1 MVCAVPLGV
10 LRELSG
16 KRNWKEFVLILEEAR
31 RVIRVE
37 AEALLNLE
45 ASIDQAFE
53 QAVQMI
59 LNTTGRVVVT
69 GMGKSGLIGQKIAST
84 MASTGTPAFFL
95 HPAEGIH
102 GDLGMIMKGDVVIAI
117 SNSGETD
124 EVVRILPIIKRLGA
138 SLIAM
143 AGNPASSLAKS
154 GDIFLD
160 ISVKEEACP
169 LGLAPT
175 ASTTV
180 TLAMG
185 DAIAVAL
192 LVSRG
197 FKAEDFAMFH
207 PGGALGR
214 RLLLR
219 VEDIMHAGNM
229 LPLVTSKTLMR
240 EALFTITSKGL
251 GITGVTSEDGALIGV
266 ITDGDLRR
274 ALGQGLD
281 IINLPASALM
291 KSGPKRIKRSEL
303 AARALQQMEQYSI
316 TSLFVFEDDTQPAP
330 VGIVH
335 LHDLLKA
342 GIA

>member
-1 MVCAVPLGV
+1 M
-10 LRELSG
+10 
-16 KRNWKEFVLILEEAR
+16 ILAEAR

-37 AEALLNLE
+37 AEALLALE
-45 ASIDQAFE
+45 ASINGAFE
-53 QAVQMI
+53 SAVRMI
-59 LNTTGRVVVT
+59 LDASGRVVVT

-102 GDLGMIMKGDVVIAI
+102 GDLGMIMRGDVVIAI

-124 EVVRILPIIKRLGA
+124 EVVRILPTIKRLGA

-143 AGNPASSLAKS
+143 AGNPSSTLAKS

-207 PGGALGR
+207 PGGTLGR
-214 RLLLR
+214 RLLLK
-219 VEDIMHAGNM
+219 VEDIMHSGDA
-229 LPLVTSKTLMR
+229 LPLVSSETLMR
-240 EALFTITSKGL
+240 EALFVITDKAL
-251 GITGVTSEDGALIGV
+251 GITGVTSPDGALIGV

-291 KSGPKRIKRSEL
+291 KSGAKRIRRDEL

-316 TSLFVFEDDTQPAP
+316 TSLFVFADDQAPAP

-342 GIA
+342 GLA

>member
-1 MVCAVPLGV
+1 M
-10 LRELSG
+10 
-16 KRNWKEFVLILEEAR
+16 ILAEAK
-31 RVIRVE
+31 RVIQVE
-37 AEALLNLE
+37 AEALLNL
-45 ASIDQAFE
+45 ASTIDSAFE
-53 QAVQMI
+53 RAVEMI
-59 LNTTGRVVVT
+59 LNASGRVVVT

-102 GDLGMIMKGDVVIAI
+102 GDLGMIMRGDVVIAI

-143 AGNPASSLAKS
+143 AGNPNSTLAKS

-197 FKAEDFAMFH
+197 FKAEDFALFH

-214 RLLLR
+214 RLLLK
-219 VEDIMHAGNM
+219 VEDIMHSGEA
-229 LPLVTSKTLMR
+229 LPLVSGSTLMR
-240 EALFTITSKGL
+240 EALFIITSKGL
-251 GITGVTSEDGALIGV
+251 GITGVTGEDGSLFGV

-274 ALGQGLD
+274 ALGKGLD
-281 IINLPASALM
+281 IINLPASDLM
-291 KSGPKRIKRSEL
+291 CPNPKRIGRNEL

-316 TSLFVFEDDTQPAP
+316 TSLFVFADDSSTVP

>member
-1 MVCAVPLGV
+1 
-10 LRELSG
+10 
-16 KRNWKEFVLILEEAR
+16 LILAEAR

-45 ASIDQAFE
+45 ASINGAFE
-53 QAVQMI
+53 RAVEMI
-59 LNTTGRVVVT
+59 LASTGRVVVT

-102 GDLGMIMKGDVVIAI
+102 GDLGMIMRGDVVIAI

-143 AGNPASSLAKS
+143 AGNPNSTLAKS

-214 RLLLR
+214 RLLLK
-219 VEDIMHAGNM
+219 VEDIMHSGES
-229 LPLVTSKTLMR
+229 LPLVGSETLMR

-251 GITGVTSEDGALIGV
+251 GITGVTGSEGALVGV

-274 ALGQGLD
+274 ALGQGVD

-291 KSGPKRIKRSEL
+291 KASPKRICRNEL
-303 AARALQQMEQYSI
+303 AARALQQMEQYAI
-316 TSLFVFEDDTQPAP
+316 TSLFVFADDQSTVP

>member
-1 MVCAVPLGV
+1 M
-10 LRELSG
+10 
-16 KRNWKEFVLILEEAR
+16 IQEEAK

-37 AEALLNLE
+37 AEALLNLAE
-45 ASIDQAFE
+45 TIDGAFE
-53 QAVQMI
+53 RAVQMI
-59 LNTTGRVVVT
+59 LDAPGRVVVT

-143 AGNPASSLAKS
+143 AGNPASALAKS

-207 PGGALGR
+207 PGGALGK

-219 VEDIMHAGNM
+219 VEDVMHKGDA
-229 LPLVTSKTLMR
+229 LPLVSSKTLMR

-251 GITGVTSEDGALIGV
+251 GITGVTSEDGALVGV

-291 KSGPKRIKRSEL
+291 KSGPKRIKREEL

-316 TSLFVFEDDTQPAP
+316 TSLFVFEDDKAAAP
-330 VGIVH
+330 VGVVH

>member
-1 MVCAVPLGV
+1 M
-10 LRELSG
+10 
-16 KRNWKEFVLILEEAR
+16 ILEEAK

-45 ASIDQAFE
+45 ASIDRTFE
-53 QAVQMI
+53 KAVEMI

-138 SLIAM
+138 TLIAM
-143 AGNPASSLAKS
+143 AGNPNSTLAKS

-214 RLLLR
+214 RLLLK
-219 VEDIMHAGNM
+219 VEDIMHSGEG
-229 LPLVTSKTLMR
+229 LPLVSSETLMR

-274 ALGQGLD
+274 ALGEGLD

-291 KSGPKRIKRSEL
+291 KKGPKRIRRDEL

-316 TSLFVFEDDTQPAP
+316 TSLFVFSDDNATAP
-330 VGIVH
+330 VGVVH

>member
-1 MVCAVPLGV
+1 M
-10 LRELSG
+10 
-16 KRNWKEFVLILEEAR
+16 ILAEAK

-59 LNTTGRVVVT
+59 LNATGRVVVT

-143 AGNPASSLAKS
+143 AGNPASTLAKS

-207 PGGALGR
+207 PGGTLGR
-214 RLLLR
+214 RLLLK
-219 VEDIMHAGNM
+219 VEDIMHSGDG
-229 LPLVTSKTLMR
+229 LPLVSSATLMR
-240 EALFTITSKGL
+240 EALFTITAKGL
-251 GITGVTSEDGALIGV
+251 GITGVTSPDGALIGV

-291 KSGPKRIKRSEL
+291 KKGAKRIRRDEL

-316 TSLFVFEDDTQPAP
+316 TSLFVFADDQAPAP

>member
-1 MVCAVPLGV
+1 MDTKMILA
-10 LRELSG
+10 EA
-16 KRNWKEFVLILEEAR
+16 KRV
-31 RVIRVE
+31 VRVE
-37 AEALLNLE
+37 AEALLHLE
-45 ASIDQAFE
+45 ASLDGEFTR
-53 QAVQMI
+53 AVELI
-59 LNTTGRVVVT
+59 LAASGRVVVT

-102 GDLGMIMKGDVVIAI
+102 GDLGMIMRGDVVIAI

-124 EVVRILPIIKRLGA
+124 EVVRILPIVKRLGA
-138 SLIAM
+138 SLIAL
-143 AGNPASSLAKS
+143 AGNPASTLAKS
-154 GDIFLD
+154 GDVFLD

-207 PGGALGR
+207 PGGTLGR
-214 RLLLR
+214 RLLLK
-219 VEDIMHAGNM
+219 VEDIMHSGEA
-229 LPLVTSKTLMR
+229 LPLVDSATLMR

-251 GITGVTSEDGALIGV
+251 GITGVTSTDGALIGV

-274 ALGQGLD
+274 ALGRGLD
-281 IINLPASALM
+281 IINLPACDLM
-291 KSGPKRIKRSEL
+291 QGKPKRICRDEL

-316 TSLFVFEDDTQPAP
+316 TSLFVFEDTTSSAP
-330 VGIVH
+330 VGVVH

>member
-1 MVCAVPLGV
+1 M
-10 LRELSG
+10 
-16 KRNWKEFVLILEEAR
+16 ILEEAK

-143 AGNPASSLAKS
+143 AGNPASTLAKS

-197 FKAEDFAMFH
+197 FQAEDFAMFH

-219 VEDIMHAGNM
+219 VEDIMHSGDM
-229 LPLVTSKTLMR
+229 LPLVSSNTLMR

-251 GITGVTSEDGALIGV
+251 GITGVTSDDGALIGV

-291 KSGPKRIKRSEL
+291 KNGPKRIRRNEL

-316 TSLFVFEDDTQPAP
+316 TSLFVFEDDNQAAP